1 MARDNQSL
9 VTLTPP
15 TWNQT
20 VSWTSAATSRGT
32 KKIRRMVSAF
42 GIFIAQTNYIKSV
55 TGGSGP
61 PTPAASYTCISPM
74 NLSRRHFFF
83 GSLALPSLAATKPLG
98 EQPNVLLILVDGL
111 PSWILGCYGNREV
124 RTPNIDLLARTG
136 TCFLNH
142 YACAPVA
149 DKARATLLTGRT
161 PMQLKDSGEVTLEKL
176 LGGIGYACGTGA
188 DGAEALRFLDA
199 QSAAKPFFLTA
210 ALAPYASLPDAG
222 AYAQAKLDTFA
233 QEAAAKNAARGKEM
247 LGAPLLANLRRVA
260 AATTALDVEIGALV
274 ARIAQK
280 KLLDNTL
287 VILTSPCGSL
297 FGRHGLWASGDASDP
312 VNMYEEAIGTPMV
325 WSWSGHVVPLATR
338 PEMVSAYDLV
348 PTICDIT
355 PAQLPER
362 NLCGRS
368 YLALASGRP
377 LPKKQPWRTTVF
389 AQYGG
394 TAMARSDRYKLIA
407 RSE

>member
-1 MARDNQSL
+1 
-9 VTLTPP
+9 
-15 TWNQT
+15 
-20 VSWTSAATSRGT
+20 
-32 KKIRRMVSAF
+32 
-42 GIFIAQTNYIKSV
+42 
-55 TGGSGP
+55 
-61 PTPAASYTCISPM
+61 M

-111 PSWILGCYGNREV
+111 PAWILGCYGNRQV
-124 RTPNIDLLARTG
+124 RTPNIDRLAQTG
-136 TCFLNH
+136 THFLNH

-149 DKARATLLTGRT
+149 DKARASLLTGRT
-161 PMQLKDSGEVTLEKL
+161 TMQLKDSGEVTLEKL

-188 DGAEALRFLDA
+188 DAAEALRFLEV

-260 AATTALDVEIGALV
+260 AATTVLDLEIGALM
-274 ARIAQK
+274 AKITQK

-287 VILTSPCGSL
+287 IIFTSPCGSL

-368 YLALASGRP
+368 YLALAGGRP

-389 AQYGG
+389 AQYGDA
-394 TAMARSDRYKLIA
+394 AMARTDRYKLVA
-407 RSE
+407 RHEGGELYDDKVDPREKLNQYDNPQFMTVKASLQAELGKWRQKYSA

>member
-1 MARDNQSL
+1 
-9 VTLTPP
+9 
-15 TWNQT
+15 
-20 VSWTSAATSRGT
+20 
-32 KKIRRMVSAF
+32 
-42 GIFIAQTNYIKSV
+42 
-55 TGGSGP
+55 
-61 PTPAASYTCISPM
+61 M
-74 NLSRRHFFF
+74 NLSRRHFFL
-83 GSLALPSLAATKPLG
+83 GSLALPSLAAAKPLG

-136 TCFLNH
+136 TRFLNH

-149 DKARATLLTGRT
+149 DKARAALLTGRT
-161 PMQLKDSGEVTLEKL
+161 TMQLKDSGDVTLEKL
-176 LGGIGYACGTGA
+176 LGGIGYACGTRA
-188 DGAEALRFLDA
+188 DGAEAGKFLDA
-199 QSAAKPFFLTA
+199 QISAKPFFLTA
-210 ALAPYASLPDAG
+210 AFAPYASLPDAG
-222 AYAQAKLDTFA
+222 PYAQAKLDTFA
-233 QEAAAKNAARGKEM
+233 QEAPAKNAARGKEM

-260 AATTALDVEIGALV
+260 AATTALDLEIGALV
-274 ARIAQK
+274 AKITQK

-287 VILTSPCGSL
+287 IILTSPCGSL

-312 VNMYEEAIGTPMV
+312 LNMYEEAIATPMV

-338 PEMVSAYDLV
+338 PEVVSAYDLV

-368 YLALASGRP
+368 YLPLAGGKP

-389 AQYGG
+389 AQYGD

-407 RSE
+407 RHEGGELYDDKVDPREKLNQYDNPQFMTVKASLQAELGKWKQKYSA

>member
-1 MARDNQSL
+1 
-9 VTLTPP
+9 
-15 TWNQT
+15 
-20 VSWTSAATSRGT
+20 
-32 KKIRRMVSAF
+32 
-42 GIFIAQTNYIKSV
+42 
-55 TGGSGP
+55 
-61 PTPAASYTCISPM
+61 M

-136 TCFLNH
+136 TRFLSH

-149 DKARATLLTGRT
+149 EKARAALLTGRT
-161 PMQLKDSGEVTLEKL
+161 TMQLKDSGEVTLEKL
-176 LGGIGYACGTGA
+176 LGGIGYACGTGT
-188 DGAEALRFLDA
+188 DGTEALRFLDA

-222 AYAQAKLDTFA
+222 AYAQARLDTFA

-260 AATTALDVEIGALV
+260 AATTALDLEIGAMV
-274 ARIAQK
+274 AKTTQK

-287 VILTSPCGSL
+287 IILTSPCGSL

-389 AQYGG
+389 AQYGD

-407 RSE
+407 RNEGGELYDDKVDPREKLNQYDNPQFMTVKASLQAELGKWRQKYSA

>member
-1 MARDNQSL
+1 
-9 VTLTPP
+9 
-15 TWNQT
+15 
-20 VSWTSAATSRGT
+20 
-32 KKIRRMVSAF
+32 
-42 GIFIAQTNYIKSV
+42 
-55 TGGSGP
+55 
-61 PTPAASYTCISPM
+61 M

-83 GSLALPSLAATKPLG
+83 SSLALPSLAATRPLG

-124 RTPNIDLLARTG
+124 RTPNIDRLAQTG
-136 TCFLNH
+136 TRFLNH
-142 YACAPVA
+142 YACAPMA
-149 DKARATLLTGRT
+149 DKARAALLTGRT
-161 PMQLKDSGEVTLEKL
+161 TMQLKDSGEVTLEKL
-176 LGGIGYACGTGA
+176 LGGIGYACGTSA
-188 DGAEALRFLDA
+188 NGAEAARFLDA

-210 ALAPYASLPDAG
+210 ALAPYLALPDAG
-222 AYAQAKLDTFA
+222 PYSQAKLDTFA

-260 AATTALDVEIGALV
+260 AATTALDLEIGALV
-274 ARIAQK
+274 AKLTQK
-280 KLLDNTL
+280 KLLDSTL
-287 VILTSPCGSL
+287 IIFTSPCGSL

-312 VNMYEEAIGTPMV
+312 VNMYQEAVATPMV
-325 WSWSGHVVPLATR
+325 WSWLGHVVPLATR

-368 YLALASGRP
+368 YLALASGKP

-389 AQYGG
+389 AQYGD
-394 TAMARSDRYKLIA
+394 TAMARSDRYKLVV
-407 RSE
+407 RSEGKGPGELYYDRVDPREKFNQYDNPQFMTVKASLLAELGKWQQKYSA

>member
-1 MARDNQSL
+1 
-9 VTLTPP
+9 
-15 TWNQT
+15 
-20 VSWTSAATSRGT
+20 
-32 KKIRRMVSAF
+32 
-42 GIFIAQTNYIKSV
+42 
-55 TGGSGP
+55 
-61 PTPAASYTCISPM
+61 M

-83 GSLALPSLAATKPLG
+83 GSLALPTLAATKPLG

-124 RTPNIDLLARTG
+124 RTPHIDLLARTG
-136 TCFLNH
+136 TRFLNH

-161 PMQLKDSGEVTLEKL
+161 TMQFKDTGEVTLETL
-176 LGGIGYACGTGA
+176 LGGIGYACGNR
-188 DGAEALRFLDA
+188 AEGGEAVRFLDA
-199 QSAAKPFFLTA
+199 QSAGKPFFLTA
-210 ALAPYASLPDAG
+210 ALAPYATLPDAG
-222 AYAQAKLDTFA
+222 AYAQAKLDTFT

-260 AATTALDVEIGALV
+260 AATTALDLEIGALV
-274 ARIAQK
+274 AKITQK

-287 VILTSPCGSL
+287 IILTSPCGSL

-312 VNMYEEAIGTPMV
+312 VNMYEEVVATPMV

-368 YLALASGRP
+368 YLALAGGKP
-377 LPKKQPWRTTVF
+377 LPRKQPWRTTVF
-389 AQYGG
+389 AQYGD

-407 RSE
+407 RNEGGELYDDKVDPREKLNQYDNPQFMTVKASLQAELGKWRQQYSA

>member
-1 MARDNQSL
+1 
-9 VTLTPP
+9 
-15 TWNQT
+15 
-20 VSWTSAATSRGT
+20 
-32 KKIRRMVSAF
+32 
-42 GIFIAQTNYIKSV
+42 
-55 TGGSGP
+55 
-61 PTPAASYTCISPM
+61 M

-111 PSWILGCYGNREV
+111 PAWILGCYGNREV
-124 RTPNIDLLARTG
+124 RTPNIDRLAQTG
-136 TCFLNH
+136 TRFLNH

-149 DKARATLLTGRT
+149 DKARASLLTGRT
-161 PMQLKDSGEVTLEKL
+161 TMQLKDSGEVTLEKL

-188 DGAEALRFLDA
+188 DAAEALRFLEA

-260 AATTALDVEIGALV
+260 AATTALDLEIGALM
-274 ARIAQK
+274 AKIAQK

-287 VILTSPCGSL
+287 IIFTSPCGSL

-312 VNMYEEAIGTPMV
+312 VNMYEEAIATPMV

-368 YLALASGRP
+368 YLALAGGRP

-389 AQYGG
+389 AQYGD
-394 TAMARSDRYKLIA
+394 TAMARSDRYKLVA
-407 RSE
+407 RKEGGELYDDKVDPREKLNQYDNPQFMTVKASLQAELGKWRQKYSA

>member
-1 MARDNQSL
+1 
-9 VTLTPP
+9 
-15 TWNQT
+15 
-20 VSWTSAATSRGT
+20 
-32 KKIRRMVSAF
+32 
-42 GIFIAQTNYIKSV
+42 
-55 TGGSGP
+55 
-61 PTPAASYTCISPM
+61 M
-74 NLSRRHFFF
+74 NLTRRHFFF
-83 GSLALPSLAATKPLG
+83 GSLALPTLAAAKPLG

-124 RTPNIDLLARTG
+124 RTPHIDLLAQTG
-136 TCFLNH
+136 TRFLNH

-149 DKARATLLTGRT
+149 DKARASLLTGRT
-161 PMQLKDSGEVTLEKL
+161 TMQLKDSGEVTLEKL
-176 LGGIGYACGTGA
+176 LGGIGYACGTRA
-188 DGAEALRFLDA
+188 DGAEAARFLDA

-210 ALAPYASLPDAG
+210 ALAPYASLPEAG
-222 AYAQAKLDTFA
+222 PYAQAKLDTFA

-260 AATTALDVEIGALV
+260 AATTALDLEIGALV
-274 ARIAQK
+274 AKITQK

-287 VILTSPCGSL
+287 IILTSPCGSL

-312 VNMYEEAIGTPMV
+312 VNMYEEAIATPMV

-338 PEMVSAYDLV
+338 PEVVSAYDLV

-368 YLALASGRP
+368 YLALAGGKP

-389 AQYGG
+389 AQYGN

-407 RSE
+407 RSEAGELYDDKVDPREKLNQYDNPQFMTVKASLQAELGKWQQKYSA

>member
-1 MARDNQSL
+1 
-9 VTLTPP
+9 
-15 TWNQT
+15 
-20 VSWTSAATSRGT
+20 
-32 KKIRRMVSAF
+32 
-42 GIFIAQTNYIKSV
+42 
-55 TGGSGP
+55 
-61 PTPAASYTCISPM
+61 M

-111 PSWILGCYGNREV
+111 PAWILGCYGNRQV
-124 RTPNIDLLARTG
+124 RTPNIDRLAQTG
-136 TCFLNH
+136 THFLNH

-149 DKARATLLTGRT
+149 DKARASLLTGRT
-161 PMQLKDSGEVTLEKL
+161 TMQLKDSGEVTLEKL

-222 AYAQAKLDTFA
+222 AYAQATLDTFA

-260 AATTALDVEIGALV
+260 AATTALDLEIGALV
-274 ARIAQK
+274 AKITQK

-287 VILTSPCGSL
+287 IILTSPCGSL

-348 PTICDIT
+348 PSICDIT

-368 YLALASGRP
+368 YLALAGGRP

-389 AQYGG
+389 AQYGDA
-394 TAMARSDRYKLIA
+394 AMARTDRYKLVA
-407 RSE
+407 RHEGGELYDDKVDPREKLNQYDNPQFMTVKASLQAELGKWRQKYSA

>member
-1 MARDNQSL
+1 
-9 VTLTPP
+9 
-15 TWNQT
+15 
-20 VSWTSAATSRGT
+20 
-32 KKIRRMVSAF
+32 
-42 GIFIAQTNYIKSV
+42 
-55 TGGSGP
+55 
-61 PTPAASYTCISPM
+61 M
-74 NLSRRHFFF
+74 NLTRRHFFF
-83 GSLALPSLAATKPLG
+83 GSLALPSLAATKPPG

-124 RTPNIDLLARTG
+124 RTPHTDLLAQTG
-136 TCFLNH
+136 TRFLNH

-149 DKARATLLTGRT
+149 DKARASLLTGRT
-161 PMQLKDSGEVTLEKL
+161 TMQLKDSGEVTLEKL
-176 LGGIGYACGTGA
+176 LGGIGYACGTAA
-188 DGAEALRFLDA
+188 DGADAGKFLDA

-210 ALAPYASLPDAG
+210 AFAPYASLPDAG
-222 AYAQAKLDTFA
+222 AYAQAKLDTFT

-260 AATTALDVEIGALV
+260 AATTALDAEIGALV
-274 ARIAQK
+274 AKITQK

-287 VILTSPCGSL
+287 IILTAPCGSL
-297 FGRHGLWASGDASDP
+297 FGRHGLWASGNASDP
-312 VNMYEEAIGTPMV
+312 VNMYEEVIATPMV

-338 PEMVSAYDLV
+338 PEVVSAYDLV

-368 YLALASGRP
+368 YLALAGGKP

-389 AQYGG
+389 AQYGV

-407 RSE
+407 RHEGGELYDEKVDPREKLNQFDNPQFMTVKASIQAALGKWQQKYSA